1 VGQLRARDPMAAGRM
16 QATASEA
23 VQCNRAQTT
32 SKNNFSYSLLGKTLP
47 RQALAAKIVRHGSTT
62 WQHDLAALLSDA
74 WCWQCL
80 TGGVD
85 TTRKL
90 FEPLLSAVI

>member
-1 VGQLRARDPMAAGRM
+1 MGQLRARDPMAAGRM

-62 WQHDLAALLSDA
+62 WQHYLAMPGAGSVLPEGWIRRGNYSS
-74 WCWQCL
+74 
-80 TGGVD
+80 
-85 TTRKL
+85 L
-90 FEPLLSAVI
+90 F